1 MEKSLFDDFFCSL
14 AFHMENAHIISFIN
28 EETIVCF
35 VNFSQR
41 NELVSFLSS
50 MVTLKLLYGDNE
62 ATVK

>member
-1 MEKSLFDDFFCSL
+1 
-14 AFHMENAHIISFIN
+14 MENAHIISFIN